1 MFKKKETTHFRE
13 YRLKKDVRAITG
25 QHNNVILRKKTN
37 QSSLFSAKQI
47 LSRNVQKT
55 EGSLPS
61 SPRKKA
67 EVTETL
73 AKKSNLRIAVH
84 NKSGRKKNKVS
95 EEEE

>member
-1 MFKKKETTHFRE
+1 MFKKKETAHFRE

-73 AKKSNLRIAVH
+73 AKKFNLRIAVH

-95 EEEE
+95 EKEE